1 MFSQIYLQKYQTI
14 DIFTKDIKQ
23 YLYKT
28 KKLIPKN
35 QLLVFIEALQMKF

>member
-1 MFSQIYLQKYQTI
+1 MYFRKYIYKKYQTI
-14 DIFTKDIKQ
+14 DIKQ

-35 QLLVFIEALQMKF
+35 QLFIFH

>member
-1 MFSQIYLQKYQTI
+1 MNLETLYAFTNIFTK

-35 QLLVFIEALQMKF
+35 QLFLFH

>member
-1 MFSQIYLQKYQTI
+1 MFTI
-14 DIFTKDIKQ
+14 DIKQDMFTIDIKQ

-35 QLLVFIEALQMKF
+35 QLFIFH

>member
-1 MFSQIYLQKYQTI
+1 MYFRKYIYKKYQTI
-14 DIFTKDIKQ
+14 DIFTIDIKQ

-35 QLLVFIEALQMKF
+35 QLLVFH